1 MAYYDDFLDG
11 TTMESASSGNV
22 AAATASCSFAA
33 DPGIMN
39 FLSGFNL
46 TGSGATVGNV
56 VSLTVTGLLGGTMTY
71 TVAVPTG
78 ATIGVPAL
86 IVQFPEAIMA
96 SAANTA
102 ITVSVPSFGTGN
114 THAAVSMYGYRRKVV
129 TTT

>member
-11 TTMESASSGNV
+11 TTMESASSGNI
-22 AAATASCSFAA
+22 AANTCSCSFAA

-46 TGSGATVGNV
+46 TGAGASSATV

-71 TVAVPTG
+71 TV
-78 ATIGVPAL
+78 GVPSGANVSIQPL

-96 SAANTA
+96 TAANTA
-102 ITVSVPSFGTGN
+102 ITVSVPTFGTGN
-114 THAAVSMYGYRRKVV
+114 TNVAVSMYGYRRKVV
-129 TTT
+129 KTT